1 MPRMRTITE
10 AAAELKSAD
19 EHTALTPHAIRQ
31 LILSGSLP
39 HIKVG
44 KKYLINMD
52 VLEKYLQCN

>member
-1 MPRMRTITE
+1 MRTITE
-10 AAAELKSAD
+10 AAAELKLAD
-19 EHTALTPHAIRQ
+19 EHTALTAHAIRQ

-39 HIKVG
+39 HIKAG